1 MAPFLHKP
9 RSGGLPGEETSVCGE
24 AVVNRDGA
32 TGGIARGFG
41 NDRRLVTVL
50 AFVALFAFCSYAHD
64 VLKTV
69 IVEPNF
75 GDFGNYYFNAGK
87 LNEGVN
93 VFILTADEERRL
105 RRESGLPVHP
115 CGGPGYAPIFQFL
128 MGFLARL
135 DFWSALGLWLFL
147 NHVLLACVLAAVPFL
162 AGREPVAFFAAV
174 FFAFASQP
182 FLENICV
189 GQSNLIVLFFLTA
202 AALVTATGRS
212 KALCGALIASALIVK
227 PQYGLVLLLFLWRR
241 DYRVVA
247 SAAACYAAL
256 RIAGVMI
263 YGPDVE
269 AAYWSHVFMRAT
281 LLETANI
288 SLKGVLDKALIG
300 VTHGAFLSS
309 SAHVTAALV
318 LLAASLRVIPR
329 DGSDRSAVKG
339 FALLVSLVILLAPV
353 TYEHYLVLLFIPFVV
368 ALGGVEFR
376 RGTAV
381 LFVAAFGLVSLRYSL
396 DRFPVFQSGWPA
408 LLASGKTAGV
418 FLAWFILWR
427 HLRDTRENRLRRVPA
442 GADPKMSKPPFPD
455 RADRS

>member
-1 MAPFLHKP
+1 M
-9 RSGGLPGEETSVCGE
+9 
-24 AVVNRDGA
+24 NRDGT
-32 TGGIARGFG
+32 TGGITHGFG
-41 NDRRLVTVL
+41 IDRRLVTVL
-50 AFVALFAFCSYAHD
+50 AFVALFALLSYAHGL
-64 VLKTV
+64 LKMV

-93 VFILTADEERRL
+93 VFTLTADEERRL
-105 RRESGLPVHP
+105 RCESGLPVHP

-135 DFWSALGLWLFL
+135 DFWSALGVWLLL
-147 NHVLLACVLAAVPFL
+147 NHVLLAGVLAAVPSL
-162 AGREPVAFFAAV
+162 AGRDLVVLFAAV

-182 FLENICV
+182 FLENISV
-189 GQSNLIVLFFLTA
+189 GQSNLIILFFLTA
-202 AALVTATGRS
+202 AALVMAAGRS
-212 KALCGALIASALIVK
+212 KSLCGALLASALIIK

-247 SAAACYAAL
+247 SAATCYAAL

-281 LLETANI
+281 LFETANM

-309 SAHVTAALV
+309 SAHAAAGLV

-329 DGSDRSAVKG
+329 DGSDRDAVVG

-381 LFVAAFGLVSLRYSL
+381 LFVAAFSLVSLRYSL
-396 DRFPVFQSGWPA
+396 DRFAVFQSGWPA
-408 LLASGKTAGV
+408 LLASGKTVGV
-418 FLAWFILWR
+418 FLAWLILWR
-427 HLRDTRENRLRRVPA
+427 HLRDARGNKQCRNPA
-442 GADPKMSKPPFPD
+442 GDDPMMFEQPSPGKTDGS
-455 RADRS
+455 